1 MIVFVNRKAKASEI
15 SAECAMKEI
24 VVESIHGNRAQ
35 EDREQ
40 ALRDLKSGEVK
51 ILIAT
56 DVASRGIDIG
66 DVTHVYN
73 FDFPKVSWYLG
84 ILNSS
89 DILLLCR
96 TWRST
101 STGWAGLAGLARL
114 GPASLSGTELTGGK
128 PRS

>member
-15 SAECAMKEI
+15 SAECAMKDI

-40 ALRDLKSGEVK
+40 ALKDLKSGEVK

-73 FDFPKVSWYLG
+73 YDFPKVGSDFC
-84 ILNSS
+84 IFDFA
-89 DILLLCR
+89 DILLSC
-96 TWRST
+96 
-101 STGWAGLAGLARL
+101 
-114 GPASLSGTELTGGK
+114 
-128 PRS
+128 

>member
-1 MIVFVNRKAKASEI
+1 
-15 SAECAMKEI
+15 MKDI
-24 VVESIHGNRAQ
+24 VVESIHSYRAQ

-73 FDFPKVSWYLG
+73 FDFPKVG
-84 ILNSS
+84 S
-89 DILLLCR
+89 DLLYF
-96 TWRST
+96 
-101 STGWAGLAGLARL
+101 
-114 GPASLSGTELTGGK
+114 
-128 PRS
+128 